1 MTEPTTDARSFGDEL
16 RARREQRN
24 LTQADVAARLG
35 VKRETI
41 SHWESGRHLPAR
53 KRLDALDAVL
63 AGGDVLQGLAAQE
76 REGPPPI
83 HRSTESLLAGSRRAQ
98 AALERHLQRDEDGRP
113 LGWCHNL
120 QSPRPPT
127 PVSTAHGIRA
137 LLLIDETSTA
147 KLGQLGDQLYDM
159 ARPDGGWATND
170 QMQSRP
176 EAMALVIDALVR
188 IDPKADVG
196 HHLHMLEERLD
207 DVAWRRPMILAAV
220 LQTLLDLRP
229 EAPLTHTVLRALLD
243 NRQAE
248 GPGGV
253 RLWTQKIEA
262 GLADPRPSIVHCA
275 RAVEVLARARRL
287 GVIVSELAGEADDVL
302 GTVVGWLR
310 AQRVFEPTTEF
321 INRPGSHGDNLYFR
335 NFTSAWVVRAL
346 LLNDTPPEHP
356 ALVAALRQVWR
367 EFNDN
372 RALWR
377 WSNGDLPIWMTFD
390 GIAALR
396 LTALASL
403 PGPPAT

>member
-1 MTEPTTDARSFGDEL
+1 MTQPVTEAPSFGDEL

-53 KRLDALDAVL
+53 KRLEALDAVL
-63 AGGDVLQGLAAQE
+63 AGDDPLQELAEHE
-76 REGPPPI
+76 REAPAPPP
-83 HRSTESLLAGSRRAQ
+83 RPTESLLSVFRRVQ
-98 AALERHLQRDEDGRP
+98 AALERHLQRDSAGRP

-120 QSPRPPT
+120 QSSRAPT

-137 LLLIDETSTA
+137 LLLIDETSTT
-147 KLGQLGDQLYDM
+147 KLGQLGDRLRDM
-159 ARPDGGWATND
+159 AKPDGGWATSD
-170 QMQSRP
+170 QMLSRP

-188 IDPKADVG
+188 IDPKADVAA
-196 HHLHMLEERLD
+196 HLELLERRLD
-207 DVAWRRPMILAAV
+207 DEAWARPMILAGV

-229 EAPLTHTVLRALLD
+229 DAPLTDKVMRALLD
-243 NRQAE
+243 SRQAE
-248 GPGGV
+248 GPRGA
-253 RLWTQKIEA
+253 RLWSQKIEE
-262 GLADPRPSIVHCA
+262 GLADPRPSTVHCA
-275 RAVEVLARARRL
+275 RAVEVLGRARHM
-287 GVIVSELAGEADDVL
+287 GVIVPELADEADDAL

-310 AQRVFEPTTEF
+310 AQRSFEPTSEY
-321 INRPGSHGDNLYFR
+321 INRPGSQGDNLYFR
-335 NFTSAWVVRAL
+335 HFTSAWVVRAL
-346 LLNDTPPEHP
+346 LLNHTPPDDP
-356 ALVAALRQVWR
+356 ALVAALRQVWH
-367 EFNDN
+367 EFNTK

-396 LTALASL
+396 LAALATS